1 MPDAATG
8 RSPAAL
14 QPPVAYLPCRLDAD
28 GQVEEVMMAQLADG
42 RIALMGYTALD
53 RFVAACGN
61 AHPWVLW
68 KTEELEALRAIKHYD
83 VAYLDIPMPA
93 ELRIEEPSS

>member
-1 MPDAATG
+1 
-8 RSPAAL
+8 
-14 QPPVAYLPCRLDAD
+14 
-28 GQVEEVMMAQLADG
+28 
-42 RIALMGYTALD
+42 MGYTALD

-83 VAYLDIPMPA
+83 VAYLDLPMPA